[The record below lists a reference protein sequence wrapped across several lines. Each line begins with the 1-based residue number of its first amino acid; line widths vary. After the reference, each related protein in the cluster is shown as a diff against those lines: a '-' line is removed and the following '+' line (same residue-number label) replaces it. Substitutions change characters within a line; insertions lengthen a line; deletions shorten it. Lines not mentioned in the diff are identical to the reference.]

1 MLKLSCHCG
10 QVRIELDRRP
20 DYINECNC
28 TLCSKAGVRW
38 AYFHPSRVGV
48 EGTASSYIREDKA
61 EPGAEIRFC
70 PRCGSTT
77 HFTLTEGAVA
87 KFGNTMMGVNMR
99 LADEG
104 DLAGSELRHPDGRAW
119 PGHRDFG
126 YVREAR
132 IIGE

>member
-20 DYINECNC
+20 DYIRECNG
-28 TLCSKAGVRW
+28 TLCGW
-38 AYFHPSRVGV
+38 AAV
-48 EGTASSYIREDKA
+48 
-61 EPGAEIRFC
+61 
-70 PRCGSTT
+70 TT

-104 DLAGSELRHPDGRAW
+104 DLAGSELRYPDGRAW